1 MRSSRWLGTPMRRT
15 ETEAEY
21 EAINQP
27 AGRRVL
33 VWVTEPTTN
42 NPFGELAWVP
52 ERLVKE
58 LRRWGE

>member
-1 MRSSRWLGTPMRRT
+1 MTRRT

-27 AGRRVL
+27 AERRVL
-33 VWVTEPTTN
+33 VWVAEPSDD

-52 ERLVKE
+52 ESEVGT
-58 LRRWGE
+58 RRRYRDQMRDNES

>member
-1 MRSSRWLGTPMRRT
+1 MTRRT

-21 EAINQP
+21 EAIDQP

-33 VWVTEPTTN
+33 AWVAEPSDD

-52 ERLVKE
+52 ETEVGDR
-58 LRRWGE
+58 RRWGE

>member
-1 MRSSRWLGTPMRRT
+1 MRRT

-42 NPFGELAWVP
+42 NPFGELAWVS
-52 ERLVKE
+52 ESEVGT
-58 LRRWGE
+58 RRRYRDQMRDNES